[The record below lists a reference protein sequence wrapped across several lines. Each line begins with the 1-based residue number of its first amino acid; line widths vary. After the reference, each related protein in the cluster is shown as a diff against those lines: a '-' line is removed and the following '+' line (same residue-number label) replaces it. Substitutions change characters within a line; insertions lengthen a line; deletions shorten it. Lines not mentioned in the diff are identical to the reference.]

1 MNIFYIPFILY
12 YLQQV
17 LLTLKVSS
25 LLPSLNDA
33 SVDIIDD
40 EGFFQFSP
48 EAEVTSPLYV
58 HITLQQTLRQ
68 NQCLLQGKV

>member
-12 YLQQV
+12 YRQHV

-25 LLPSLNDA
+25 LLSSLNDA
-33 SVDIIDD
+33 SVDIID
-40 EGFFQFSP
+40 EGSFQFSP

-58 HITLQQTLRQ
+58 HITLQQTLKQ